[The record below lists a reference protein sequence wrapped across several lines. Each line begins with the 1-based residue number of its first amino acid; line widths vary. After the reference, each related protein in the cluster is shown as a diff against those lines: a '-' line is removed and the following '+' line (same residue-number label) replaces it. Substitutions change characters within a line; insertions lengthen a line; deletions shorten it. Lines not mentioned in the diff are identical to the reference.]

1 MTERPLT
8 PDTIRAALAE
18 AHIPSL
24 MAALVHLTGD
34 TSHLRPEW
42 CPVYDFFGDGQG
54 GLPPEVQDELRER
67 AHAALVAHLIEG
79 RPLAPPPSRTTVR
92 QVIDFIAGA
101 DVPEHYIPFLMEEL
115 QLDGR
120 DSRQPDWRL
129 ERLAADGRRLKVV
142 IVGAGMSG
150 LLIGIRLA
158 QAGIDFEI
166 IEKNADVG
174 GTWLENS
181 YPGCRVDNPNHLY
194 GYSFEPNHEWP
205 QHYSTQ
211 PVLLAYFRGVAD
223 KHGLRRHIRFETKV
237 EEARWDEVAAQWNVR
252 ITRPDGGSETITAD
266 ALVSAV
272 GQLNQPRLPEIEG
285 RDSFEGIAFH
295 SARWRHD
302 VDLRGKRVA
311 VIGTGASAFQFVPEI
326 APLVD
331 KLTLFQRTP
340 PWLGPTPNYHEDVG
354 EGMQWLLEHMP
365 YYEKWY
371 RFWLFWML
379 TDGIYEAVK
388 ADPEWDGSPLSI
400 SPANHEVRTALV
412 EKIREQTAED
422 EALFELVV
430 PTYPLGGK
438 RTVRD
443 NGVWI
448 AALKRDN
455 VEVVT
460 SPIARMT
467 PTGVETAD
475 GGRHDADV
483 VIYGT
488 GFHASDFL
496 RTFRI
501 MGRDG
506 VELHDRWHGDA
517 RAYLGMT
524 VPGFPNFFMLY
535 GPNTNIVVNG
545 SIIFFSECSV
555 RYIVGALKLLLERDA
570 AAIEVREDVHDAFNA
585 RVDAANAQMAWGQP
599 TVTSWYKNA
608 IGRVSQNWPWPLV
621 DYWQA
626 TLAPNPQDFELTPR
640 IPAPHRQPEASHA

>member
-1 MTERPLT
+1 MNDKPVTSE
-8 PDTIRAALAE
+8 TIRAALAE
-18 AHIPSL
+18 AHIPSV
-24 MAALVHLTGD
+24 MASLVHLTGD
-34 TSHLRPEW
+34 TSHLRPDW
-42 CPVYDFFGDGQG
+42 RPVYDFFGDGQG
-54 GLPPEVQDELRER
+54 GLPDEVQADLRNR
-67 AHAALVAHLIEG
+67 AHDALVAHLIEG
-79 RPLAPPPSRTTVR
+79 KPLAPPPSPATVR
-92 QVIDFIAGA
+92 QIIDFIAGA
-101 DVPEHYIPFLMEEL
+101 DIPEHYIPFLIEEL
-115 QLDGR
+115 QLSGR
-120 DSRQPDWRL
+120 DAAQPDWRI
-129 ERLAADGRRLKVV
+129 ERLAADGRQLKVV

-150 LLIGIRLA
+150 LLTGIRLA
-158 QAGIDFEI
+158 QAGIEFEI

-174 GTWLENS
+174 GTWLENT

-194 GYSFEPNHEWP
+194 GYSFEPNHAWP

-211 PVLLAYFRGVAD
+211 PVLLDYFRGVAD
-223 KHGLRRHIRFETKV
+223 KHGLREHIRFQTKV
-237 EEARWDEVAAQWNVR
+237 EEAQWNEAATRWDLR
-252 ITRPDGGSETITAD
+252 LTRPDGTAETISAD
-266 ALVSAV
+266 VLISAV
-272 GQLNQPRLPEIEG
+272 GQLNQPRLPEIDG
-285 RDSFEGIAFH
+285 RDSFAGVAFH

-302 VDLRGKRVA
+302 VDLKGKRVA

-326 APLVD
+326 APLVE
-331 KLTLFQRTP
+331 KLSVFQRTP

-354 EGMQWLLEHMP
+354 QGMQWLLEHMP
-365 YYEKWY
+365 FYEKWY
-371 RFWLFWML
+371 RFWLFWMM

-388 ADPEWDGSPLSI
+388 ADPEWSGSPLSI
-400 SPANHEVRTALV
+400 SPVNHEVRTALV

-460 SPIARMT
+460 SSITRMT
-467 PTGVETAD
+467 PSGIETED
-475 GGRHDADV
+475 GAHHEADV

-501 MGRDG
+501 VGRDG
-506 VELHDRWHGDA
+506 VELHERWAGDA

-555 RYIVGALKLLLERDA
+555 RYILGALKLLLERDA
-570 AAIEVREDVHDAFNA
+570 GAIEVRRDVHDRFNA

-608 IGRVSQNWPWPLV
+608 LGRVSQNWPWPLV

-626 TLAPNPQDFELTPR
+626 TLAPDPGDFELTAREAATSPR
-640 IPAPHRQPEASHA
+640 PEMDRV